1 MSGDRSTVLLTNGRP
16 SETVTGAVLLTA
28 GLAVVTPVFTLLV
41 RVTGIGLPYPAL
53 LCTGLVGLVYGV
65 LALYRGVSLQWAL
78 AGLAVTGTFGAN
90 VPLTSTAG
98 AYPGTLGPSLWL
110 VHVPLLV
117 TAGMVFARYG
127 FSASPVTKVELG
139 LTGLVVWSL
148 VSTVTG
154 RAVGVKTALY
164 FAVFWA
170 VNGLLVFVV
179 VKTATSHRAV
189 SGWSV
194 VAAVCVAAVGHALWA
209 VLQFLNS
216 NSFALST
223 LGEGRQVWATPE
235 VTLGPLGSVPIG
247 AFVSGF
253 TGGPLPFVCL
263 LVLVTP
269 SVLAWALVEDGR
281 SRYLAFGVIPVLVAG
296 IRTSDKLSGIG
307 GFVLAA
313 SVFGILVMALIIWTD
328 VDTPLRSHLTSE
340 TVAATLASLALV
352 AYPSSY
358 PSNRATVDEK
368 SRSAAEVT
376 GGSEGVVEQVQSVGD
391 LTIDGPDPTGIPGW
405 LPWVRADST
414 LGIRIQQY
422 VAAVDL
428 FGYAPFVGIGGG
440 NFSWYAAVYGIP
452 VPPGHPL
459 PLALHNLYLSL
470 LVETGLPGLL
480 TFAAAAGTVLW
491 YSGRSV
497 VDAAAGRIFETT
509 DGVLAAGALAGLLG
523 FLSIAFWDTVQI
535 QITAI
540 VPFWVVA
547 GALVGDRLGWTRGGA
562 TDGS

>member
-1 MSGDRSTVLLTNGRP
+1 
-16 SETVTGAVLLTA
+16 
-28 GLAVVTPVFTLLV
+28 
-41 RVTGIGLPYPAL
+41 
-53 LCTGLVGLVYGV
+53 
-65 LALYRGVSLQWAL
+65 
-78 AGLAVTGTFGAN
+78 
-90 VPLTSTAG
+90 
-98 AYPGTLGPSLWL
+98 
-110 VHVPLLV
+110 
-117 TAGMVFARYG
+117 
-127 FSASPVTKVELG
+127 
-139 LTGLVVWSL
+139 
-148 VSTVTG
+148 
-154 RAVGVKTALY
+154 
-164 FAVFWA
+164 
-170 VNGLLVFVV
+170 
-179 VKTATSHRAV
+179 
-189 SGWSV
+189 
-194 VAAVCVAAVGHALWA
+194 
-209 VLQFLNS
+209 
-216 NSFALST
+216 
-223 LGEGRQVWATPE
+223 
-235 VTLGPLGSVPIG
+235 
-247 AFVSGF
+247 
-253 TGGPLPFVCL
+253 
-263 LVLVTP
+263 
-269 SVLAWALVEDGR
+269 
-281 SRYLAFGVIPVLVAG
+281 
-296 IRTSDKLSGIG
+296 
-307 GFVLAA
+307 
-313 SVFGILVMALIIWTD
+313 
-328 VDTPLRSHLTSE
+328 
-340 TVAATLASLALV
+340 
-352 AYPSSY
+352 
-358 PSNRATVDEK
+358 
-368 SRSAAEVT
+368 VT